1 MRTADLLLPFWKP
14 GRWCIPRRQ
23 RSGLS
28 MSASGRSGAST
39 LNFLRRPP
47 CCYRPAAAAECCP
60 LARAREFRHRR
71 IRRGRAP
78 TALPGRFTGTRFV
91 LRRDRAVDLYGAPA
105 GGQEGK
111 KRVEILAGGIPV
123 VRTRPCVGSFGQ
135 DAGLRLDPLGGGEF
149 RPTPRG
155 PLRSARRARGR
166 GGGTR
171 GGVRDRFGGGS
182 ARSPRRSLRD
192 RPGRRSC
199 RGDRS
204 HPGLRDRSALRAGPG
219 PSPPHGSPGFASA
232 ESLAPAGR
240 TESPAGPA
248 VATSGSSTA
257 TVTAAPSPTT
267 RRFTGLMRP
276 PAPARLEILNGGVN
290 ISAADGPPAG
300 RAPVSPRSRTRTHPF
315 G

>member
-135 DAGLRLDPLGGGEF
+135 DAGLRLDPLGEASSGPHLVARSGAPGE
-149 RPTPRG
+149 PGDAGAG
-155 PLRSARRARGR
+155 PAAGSATGSAAGAPEAPAEASGTEARSAR
-166 GGGTR
+166 
-171 GGVRDRFGGGS
+171 
-182 ARSPRRSLRD
+182 
-192 RPGRRSC
+192 
-199 RGDRS
+199 
-204 HPGLRDRSALRAGPG
+204 GPG